1 MNKIMRN
8 NRARAYELHLI
19 GSSFFQD
26 HYNEFKKKLEENTD
40 GGVYNSNGIRFEFGK
55 ISRLIGDIPVENTKT
70 LNLYNVKYI
79 YHLDTLKA
87 KRKNK
92 LCVDYSINKK
102 ELKKADI
109 LAIGN
114 ENYLISVK
122 DIKKPCKLG
131 QRSRVEINDVFLEGG
146 LTDEI
151 RGLPFKEDIKF
162 NDTNFSKQKF
172 NELSNQNKKFAYFK
186 KNSPEEWK
194 DIVQERLEDSYKQL
208 INLKKSL
215 EHNKDTLIHLIKRIL
230 TDTLTN
236 SSDFYIWLEPDL
248 CKLTDL
254 IDIIKQNEIQVN
266 AIMYE
271 TKNKKSLIVT
281 IDYNEES
288 YGITKIEP
296 AFDGARINTKK
307 LKNGKESSPPS
318 HTKGIIYYF
327 QQCNLEQVCPQKSI
341 WDLIQACS

>member
-1 MNKIMRN
+1 MRD
-8 NRARAYELHLI
+8 NRSRAYELHLI

-26 HYNEFKKKLEENTD
+26 HYNEFKKKLKQNTD
-40 GGVYNSNGIRFEFGK
+40 GGVYNSNGMRFEFGK
-55 ISRLIGDIPVENTKT
+55 IDRVIKYIPDEDTET
-70 LNLYNVKYI
+70 LNLSNIKYI

-87 KRKNK
+87 NRINE
-92 LCVDYSINKK
+92 LCVDHSINKK
-102 ELKKADI
+102 DLKKADI

-114 ENYLISVK
+114 KNYYISVK

-131 QRSRVEINDVFLEGG
+131 QRSSKMEINDVFLKGG

-162 NDTNFSKQKF
+162 NDTNFSEQKF
-172 NELSNQNKKFAYFK
+172 NKLSNQNKKLAYFK
-186 KNSPEEWK
+186 KNSSEKWK
-194 DIVQERLEDSYKQL
+194 DIVREREEDSYKQL
-208 INLKKSL
+208 MNLKESL
-215 EHNKDTLIHLIKRIL
+215 EHNKETLIHLIKRIL

-254 IDIIKQNEIQVN
+254 IDMIKQKEIQVN
-266 AIMYE
+266 TSMYE
-271 TKNKKSLIVT
+271 TKKKKSLIIT

-296 AFDGARINTKK
+296 AFDGKTIDTKK

-327 QQCNLEQVCPQKSI
+327 QQHDASNGSI
-341 WDLIQACS
+341 WDLIKTCNQ